1 MDQKEKIKIVER
13 LEDKSYRKR
22 KFLDILTAIIGIL
35 VILSGVVLIAL
46 NNTTLMIIGAILS
59 GLGVI
64 TVIVV
69 AIKSSKNPDL

>member
-22 KFLDILTAIIGIL
+22 KFLDIRTAIIGIL

-64 TVIVV
+64 TVIVA

>member
-13 LEDKSYRKR
+13 LEDNSYRKR

-64 TVIVV
+64 TVIVA

>member
-35 VILSGVVLIAL
+35 AILSGVVLIAL

-64 TVIVV
+64 TVIVA

>member
-64 TVIVV
+64 TVIVA